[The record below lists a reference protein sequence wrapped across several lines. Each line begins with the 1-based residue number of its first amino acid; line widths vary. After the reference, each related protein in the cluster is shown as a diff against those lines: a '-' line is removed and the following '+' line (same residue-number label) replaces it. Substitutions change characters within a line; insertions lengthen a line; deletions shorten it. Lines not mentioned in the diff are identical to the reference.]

1 MNEEGITMFKK
12 HAVFLPILAMLL
24 GCPSKAREIR
34 PPEWGYE
41 KAAIQLKFSG
51 DANLNLYR
59 NRSHSMVV
67 CVYHLRDLGAFTQM
81 TEERSGLSSLL
92 ECNRFDPSV
101 TYARRVVV
109 QPNRTTLEILDRTE
123 GAKYLGIIAG
133 YYNLDKT
140 TSVRYYPFPVA
151 EEKIKRTLIQTPSKM
166 NLELHFGPQG
176 IVDSEPAPQAKV
188 KP

>member
-1 MNEEGITMFKK
+1 MFKK
-12 HAVFLPILAMLL
+12 FAIFLSILAQLY
-24 GCPSKAREIR
+24 GCGSKTREIR
-34 PPEWGYE
+34 PPDWGYE

-51 DANLNLYR
+51 DNNLNLYR
-59 NRSHSMVV
+59 NRSHSMVA
-67 CVYHLRDLGAFTQM
+67 CVYHLRDLGAFNQM

-101 TYARRVVV
+101 TYSRRVVV
-109 QPNRTTLEILDRTE
+109 QPNRTTVETRDRTD

-140 TSVRYYPFPVA
+140 TSVRSYAIPVT
-151 EEKIKRTLIQTPSKM
+151 EEKIKRTLVQKPAKM

-176 IVDSEPAPQAKV
+176 IVDPEPAPQAKV